1 MQSRRKP
8 FNIDTHAAHD
18 ASGKETVLRFLRQ
31 LGIDA
36 EENPNRY
43 GVDLLGKNIDHTWEV
58 EKRPEWEDEWPYSTV
73 HVPNRKEK
81 FLQLSMIYAVV
92 NKDLSKIMFCV
103 SPIISECE
111 QIEVPNTEVTWGE
124 YFFNVPVNEWQV
136 YDVAAFEYHHYRY
149 YYQSVVCNIPM
160 PFGWF
165 HFHLTTTL
173 RLQINNG
180 HQKMWDQF

>member
-1 MQSRRKP
+1 MQRRRKP

-18 ASGKETVLRFLRQ
+18 ASGKQTVLRFLRQ

-136 YDVAAFEYHHYRY
+136 YDVAAFEYHH
-149 YYQSVVCNIPM
+149 
-160 PFGWF
+160 
-165 HFHLTTTL
+165 
-173 RLQINNG
+173 
-180 HQKMWDQF
+180 